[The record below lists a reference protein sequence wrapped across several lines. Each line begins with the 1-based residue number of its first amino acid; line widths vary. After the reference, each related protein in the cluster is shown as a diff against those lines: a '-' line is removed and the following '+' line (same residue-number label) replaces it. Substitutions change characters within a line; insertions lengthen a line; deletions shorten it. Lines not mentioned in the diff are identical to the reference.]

1 MKPGLAFALILFP
14 GLISSAYA
22 VHCWNAPEIMER
34 VHRLEVAAQSFE
46 QTLYDVRDYHF
57 FHFQLPPTFMLGAG
71 LFSEIAALP

>member
-1 MKPGLAFALILFP
+1 
-14 GLISSAYA
+14 
-22 VHCWNAPEIMER
+22 
-34 VHRLEVAAQSFE
+34 VAAQSFE